1 MAHSEPTKAFQS
13 RAQRQPCCL
22 PCPALYAVARRT
34 YLVRSL
40 QEVTSQEESFMLD
53 ISGYIRER
61 VKAKMNAK
69 LLV

>member
-1 MAHSEPTKAFQS
+1 MLSALS
-13 RAQRQPCCL
+13 RPLR
-22 PCPALYAVARRT
+22 
-34 YLVRSL
+34 VRSL
-40 QEVTSQEESFMLD
+40 QEVTLQEESFMLD